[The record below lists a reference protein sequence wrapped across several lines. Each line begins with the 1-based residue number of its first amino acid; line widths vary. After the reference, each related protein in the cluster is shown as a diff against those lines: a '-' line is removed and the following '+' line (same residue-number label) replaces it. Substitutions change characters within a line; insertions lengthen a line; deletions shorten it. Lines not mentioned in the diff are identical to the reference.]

1 MQQPGDF
8 SSWQQCRA
16 VTPAPPSARRHTTS
30 QIFSDLLK
38 HFLDHT
44 IYSPYTTTLLGLTYS
59 RVELAVRVYLEV
71 NVNRG

>member
-38 HFLDHT
+38 YFLDHT

-59 RVELAVRVYLEV
+59 RVEQAVHLEV
-71 NVNRG
+71 KVDRG